1 MGSPFRIYCSTFA
14 GEKPLFFQFTK
25 NGQTLSNNP
34 EANYKIES
42 SEDLQVSV
50 FSIKSVERSDSGNYS
65 CISRNAFGSDS
76 QTVQLL
82 VRGLNLI
89 VNNSILT

>member
-1 MGSPFRIYCSTFA
+1 M
-14 GEKPLFFQFTK
+14 
-25 NGQTLSNNP
+25 SNNP

-50 FSIKSVERSDSGNYS
+50 FSIKSVDRSDSG
-65 CISRNAFGSDS
+65 ISRNAFGSDS

-89 VNNSILT
+89 INNSILTSIIDYFYDY